1 MQKNWFSSFGGNTG
15 LAGGTYA
22 EGALELSL
30 ERLNTIREM
39 RKSSCIAAVE
49 SGVVLTSLH
58 HAVDAYDLIFPM
70 NFGAKGS
77 TKLGGMLST
86 NAGGQMYCTTETHV
100 IYALE

>member
-1 MQKNWFSSFGGNTG
+1 MRGNTG
-15 LAGGTYA
+15 LGGRTYA
-22 EGALELSL
+22 EGAFELSL
-30 ERLNTIREM
+30 EHLNTIREM
-39 RKSSCIAAVE
+39 RKSSCIAVVE
-49 SGVVLTSLH
+49 PGVVLTSLH

-86 NAGGQMYCTTETHV
+86 NAGGQMYCATETHV